1 MPPMCLVLEADIPN
15 ASVQIKEGSIT
26 NKDVVIQRV
35 STNLIGKTGE
45 TTAAAGNCRVL
56 QFAAFMNSLW
66 KNSTSRSL
74 QKSSGK
80 LSQLHIYRLYLQ
92 AMDTL

>member
-45 TTAAAGNCRVL
+45 TTAAAGNCRVP
-56 QFAAFMNSLW
+56 QFAAFIKSL
-66 KNSTSRSL
+66 
-74 QKSSGK
+74 
-80 LSQLHIYRLYLQ
+80 
-92 AMDTL
+92 

>member
-1 MPPMCLVLEADIPN
+1 MCLVLEADIPN

-45 TTAAAGNCRVL
+45 TTAAAANCRVP
-56 QFAAFMNSLW
+56 QFAAFRKSL
-66 KNSTSRSL
+66 
-74 QKSSGK
+74 
-80 LSQLHIYRLYLQ
+80 
-92 AMDTL
+92 